1 MMKKILFSPFAIIL
15 PLFLN
20 AQSSIQN
27 SQSQLAI
34 SGVPTV
40 NLPSGKV
47 AMVETPVQARR
58 QLLKNLKGLQVLNGD
73 MSFDNLDFNNADA
86 YKEYII
92 LTKETLDRKLREIE
106 TDDNQREDAQRLKQ
120 SLQLLSAASC
130 LEEQRND
137 RIYVRQKDLD
147 GNEIVAFPLDSLR
160 SNARYGLVEAYK
172 EAFPLLK
179 TSAV

>member
-1 MMKKILFSPFAIIL
+1 MNKKLLIPISIIF

-20 AQSSIQN
+20 AQSSVQN
-27 SQSQLAI
+27 SESQLAM
-34 SGVPTV
+34 SGVPTI
-40 NLPSGKV
+40 NLSNGKV
-47 AMVETPVQARR
+47 AIVVTPVQARR

-92 LTKETLDRKLREIE
+92 LTKETLERKLREIQM
-106 TDDNQREDAQRLKQ
+106 DDNQREDAQRLKQ
-120 SLQLLSAASC
+120 SLQLLLAASC

-147 GNEIVAFPLDSLR
+147 GSFQAAYLR
-160 SNARYGLVEAYK
+160 QRLQLSKSRPVL
-172 EAFPLLK
+172 
-179 TSAV
+179 